1 MQFLTLSGILSPV
14 SERNNNM
21 KNQMTMAELRRYSQD
36 KAKRLKA
43 RAEAIQKNI
52 DKNLSDINKQIETI

>member
-1 MQFLTLSGILSPV
+1 M

-21 KNQMTMAELRRYSQD
+21 KNQMTMAELRRYTQD

-43 RAEAIQKNI
+43 RAEAMQKNI
-52 DKNLSDINKQIETI
+52 DKNLSDINKQIEKIWKTKW

>member
-1 MQFLTLSGILSPV
+1 MSGILFPV

>member
-21 KNQMTMAELRRYSQD
+21 KNQMTMAELRRYTQD

-43 RAEAIQKNI
+43 RAEAMQKNI
-52 DKNLSDINKQIETI
+52 DKNLSDINKQIEKI

>member
-1 MQFLTLSGILSPV
+1 MHCLTLSAILSPV

-21 KNQMTMAELRRYSQD
+21 KNQMTMAEIRRYSQD

>member
-1 MQFLTLSGILSPV
+1 M

-21 KNQMTMAELRRYSQD
+21 KNQMTMAELRRYTQD